1 MINHDS
7 ARRRFAIALAALAGF
22 VDAVGFLSA
31 GGYFVSFM
39 SGNTTRLAV
48 LLATAPLHAAMP
60 LLLIA
65 GFVGGVVLG
74 AVVAH
79 RAGRWRKPALLGLVA
94 GLLLL
99 AACARTAGAP
109 GAMLAGLVL
118 AMGAINAM
126 FQRDG
131 EVSIGLTYMTGALV
145 KLGQGLAAQL
155 LGQPRKGWP
164 AWGLLWA
171 GLLTG
176 AVAGAWM
183 QDRAP
188 MACLWLATGWALA
201 LLPIAVRLP
210 ADDD

>member
-1 MINHDS
+1 MITHDS

-48 LLATAPLHAAMP
+48 LLATDTLRAAMP

-65 GFVGGVVLG
+65 GFIAGVVLG

-79 RAGRWRKPALLGLVA
+79 RAGRWRKPVLLGLVA
-94 GLLLL
+94 GLLLF
-99 AACARTAGAP
+99 AASARTLGLP
-109 GAMLAGLVL
+109 IAMLAAMVL
-118 AMGAINAM
+118 AMGALNAM

-145 KLGQGLAAQL
+145 KLGQGLAGQL

-171 GLLTG
+171 GLLSG
-176 AVAGAWM
+176 AVLGALL
-183 QDRAP
+183 QDRLP
-188 MACLWLATGWALA
+188 MACLWIAGGWPLA
-201 LLPIAVRLP
+201 LLPIALRLP
-210 ADDD
+210 ADEA

>member
-1 MINHDS
+1 MITHDR

-48 LLATAPLHAAMP
+48 LLATDPLRAVTP

-65 GFVGGVVLG
+65 GFVAGVILG
-74 AVVAH
+74 SLVAH
-79 RAGRWRKPALLGLVA
+79 HADRWRKPALLGVVA
-94 GLLLL
+94 GLLL
-99 AACARTAGAP
+99 AAAIARTIGLP
-109 GAMLAGLVL
+109 VAMLAAMVL

-145 KLGQGLAAQL
+145 KLGQGLAARL

-164 AWGLLWA
+164 AWGLLWT
-171 GLLTG
+171 GLLGG
-176 AVAGAWM
+176 AVLGALM

-188 MACLWLATGWALA
+188 LACLWLATGWALA

-210 ADDD
+210 ADND